1 MGSKYL
7 DIMKKK
13 YIAPEMAITVI
24 ETRQM
29 LASSLLDT
37 KGGATP
43 TQTDFTE
50 ITEDTGNNL
59 SRRYDVWEEEEE

>member
-1 MGSKYL
+1 
-7 DIMKKK
+7 MKKK

-37 KGGATP
+37 KATP
-43 TQTDFTE
+43 TQDDFTQ
-50 ITEDTGNNL
+50 TTDDTGNNL
-59 SRRYDVWEEEEE
+59 SRRYDVWDDYE

>member
-1 MGSKYL
+1 
-7 DIMKKK
+7 MKKK

-37 KGGATP
+37 KGATP
-43 TQTDFTE
+43 TQDDFTE
-50 ITEDTGNNL
+50 TTNDTGNNL
-59 SRRYDVWEEEEE
+59 SRRYDVWDDYE

>member
-1 MGSKYL
+1 
-7 DIMKKK
+7 
-13 YIAPEMAITVI
+13 MAITVI

-37 KGGATP
+37 KGETP
-43 TQTDFTE
+43 TQDDFNET
-50 ITEDTGNNL
+50 TTDTGNNL